1 MDFASILETLMG
13 IFDVLDVME
22 IINQILRSVGDIVAG
37 FLQ

>member
-22 IINQILRSVGDIVAG
+22 LINGLLRSVGDIVAG